1 MMDNIHIIFQVFG
14 GLGMF
19 LLGMV
24 VMTSGLQELAGDVMR
39 ASLIRFTRNPLTG
52 AMTGAVSTAILQSSS
67 ATTVAAVGFVGAG
80 LIGFPEALGI
90 IFGANIG
97 TTLKGWL
104 IALLGFKLQLGIL
117 LMPVIFIG
125 MLLRLFA
132 KGRYASIG
140 FSLAGF
146 GVIFVGIALMQ
157 EGMSGLQQHTVFFN
171 NLPADS
177 FSGRLLLLAS
187 GIVFTAITQSSSAG
201 VAITL
206 TALFTGLV
214 SFEQA
219 AALVVGMDIG
229 TTITAAIATIGGT
242 IGARRTGLSHV
253 VYNLLTGAGAFML
266 ITPYTVLCEAVSP
279 GFLID
284 NAEIALVAFHTLF
297 NVIGVIVALMVTQS
311 FARLIER
318 IIPEREPV
326 FTHRLDKGLLNQPRL
341 ALIAVHSTVQD
352 ELVALLRY
360 INAIIS
366 HEGTQEMDLPRMQS
380 MLDETSDYLDN
391 IHLETGQGA
400 EWDCLVS
407 VIHALDHT
415 QRLHERCE
423 EEEDRAFTA
432 RRTVELVGECQL
444 MADSIN
450 AIITDMEENRCSVA
464 AKHAQDTAN
473 ELHLAATPYR
483 ATVVAAIGCGEITV
497 AEGTNRLEAI
507 RWLRRVS
514 KHIARITQHLSQAS
528 LAMGDFD
535 QDKKDLLTSH
545 GPTV

>member
-80 LIGFPEALGI
+80 LIGFPEARGI

-97 TTLKGWL
+97 TTITGWL
-104 IALLGFKLQLGIL
+104 VALVGFKLQLGL
-117 LMPVIFIG
+117 LVMPVIFIG

-132 KGRYASIG
+132 KSRYSSIG

-157 EGMSGLQQHTVFFN
+157 EGMGGLQHAVFFAV
-171 NLPADS
+171 LPEDS
-177 FSGRLLLLAS
+177 LTGRLLLLAV
-187 GIVFTAITQSSSAG
+187 GIAFAAITQSSSAG
-201 VAITL
+201 VATTL
-206 TALFTGLV
+206 TALFTGLI

-219 AALVVGMDIG
+219 AALVVGMNIG
-229 TTITAAIATIGGT
+229 TTITAAIATIGST
-242 IGARRTGLSHV
+242 VGARRTGLSHV

-266 ITPYTVLCEAVSP
+266 ITPYTVLCEIISP

-297 NVIGVIVALMVTQS
+297 NVIGVIVALMITQS

-318 IIPEREPV
+318 ILPEREPI
-326 FTHRLDKGLLNQPRL
+326 FTHRLDKGLLHQPRL

-360 INAIIS
+360 INAVIS
-366 HEGTQEMDLPRMQS
+366 HDRIQEMDLPRMQS

-407 VIHALDHT
+407 VIHALDHM

-450 AIITDMEENRCSVA
+450 AIITDMEENHWSVA

-483 ATVVAAIGCGEITV
+483 ATVMAAIGCGEITV

-535 QDKKDLLTSH
+535 QDKTDLLTSH
-545 GPTV
+545 SQPV

>member
-1 MMDNIHIIFQVFG
+1 MMDNIQIIFQVFG

-24 VMTSGLQELAGDVMR
+24 VMTSGLHELAGNVMR
-39 ASLIRFTRNPLTG
+39 ASLVRFTRTPLSG
-52 AMTGAVSTAILQSSS
+52 AITGAVSTAILQSSS

-97 TTLKGWL
+97 TTITGWL
-104 IALLGFKLQLGIL
+104 VALLGFKLKIGMLV
-117 LMPVIFIG
+117 MPVIFIG

-132 KGRYASIG
+132 KGRYASVG
-140 FSLAGF
+140 FALAGF

-157 EGMSGLQQHTVFFN
+157 EGMGGLQQHTVFFDD
-171 NLPADS
+171 LPADS
-177 FSGRLLLLAS
+177 LTGRLLLLVA
-187 GIVFTAITQSSSAG
+187 GIAFSAITQSSSAG
-201 VAITL
+201 VATTL
-206 TALFTGLV
+206 TALFTGLI

-219 AALVVGMDIG
+219 AALVVGMNIG
-229 TTITAAIATIGGT
+229 TTVTAAIATIGGT
-242 IGARRTGLSHV
+242 VGARRTGLSHV
-253 VYNLLTGAGAFML
+253 IYNLLTGAGAFML
-266 ITPYTVLCEAVSP
+266 ITPYTLLCETIAP

-318 IIPEREPV
+318 IIPDRKPV
-326 FTHRLDKGLLNQPRL
+326 FTYRLNKDLLDQPRL

-352 ELVALLRY
+352 ELVALLQY
-360 INAIIS
+360 ISAVIS
-366 HEGTQEMDLPRMQS
+366 HDRPHEMDLARMQS

-391 IHLETGQGA
+391 IHLKTGQGA

-407 VIHALDHT
+407 AIHALDHM

-423 EEEDRAFTA
+423 EEGDRVFTA
-432 RRTVELVGECQL
+432 RRTVELVDECQL
-444 MADSIN
+444 IVDTIHSI
-450 AIITDMEENRCSVA
+450 ISDMKKNRWSVA
-464 AKHAQDTAN
+464 SRHAQDTAD
-473 ELHLAATPYR
+473 ELHRVATPYR
-483 ATVVAAIGCGEITV
+483 ATVMAAIGSGEITL
-497 AEGTNRLEAI
+497 AEGTSQLEAI

-535 QDKKDLLTSH
+535 QDKTDLLTSH
-545 GPTV
+545 SPPV